1 MVGMNGSDD
10 DGETLGVICLFGMNM
25 MGMFNVSCGGRS
37 GDNNLWGHG
46 E

>member
-25 MGMFNVSCGGRS
+25 VMINGGS
-37 GDNNLWGHG
+37 GGDGYVQCKLWWQKW
-46 E
+46 